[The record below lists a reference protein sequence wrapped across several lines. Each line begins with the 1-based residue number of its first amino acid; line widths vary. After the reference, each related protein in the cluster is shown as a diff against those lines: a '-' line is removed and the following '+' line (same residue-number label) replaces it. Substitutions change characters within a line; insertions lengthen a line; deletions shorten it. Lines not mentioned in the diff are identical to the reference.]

1 MQTGAIEKF
10 EVTISNPATR
20 QFEGGSWHAKV
31 VVNGVLNMHEV
42 KLIRNV
48 IDELDHSTVAP
59 IEFVTLED
67 IKKISKRYTLT
78 ENCTQLADMVIG
90 MGIMVYEE
98 LVPFRERIQSIVFWR
113 DNADVEF
120 IIDKEHLKNNKIK
133 VVEHQD

>member
-10 EVTISNPATR
+10 EVTIFNPATR

-31 VVNGVLNMHEV
+31 VVSGVLSMSEV
-42 KLIRNV
+42 KTIKNV

-59 IEFVTLED
+59 IEFVALEE
-67 IKKISKRYTLT
+67 IKNISKRYTLT

-90 MGIMVYEE
+90 MGITVYEE

-120 IIDKEHLKNNKIK
+120 TIDASHLKTNKIK
-133 VVEHQD
+133 IIEHQA